1 MELLAAEL
9 LPPEECDNAFV
20 VGVFSLIDTMLGMSL
35 ERALESVALPEPV
48 LDALLHNQG
57 VFAPFLELAKAC
69 ESGDDEAFARNA
81 EALHLSNHQI
91 NMAHMN
97 ALLWAENLSAVD

>member
-1 MELLAAEL
+1 
-9 LPPEECDNAFV
+9 
-20 VGVFSLIDTMLGMSL
+20 
-35 ERALESVALPEPV
+35 
-48 LDALLHNQG
+48 